1 MGRALIIRGAD
12 FSAVAVDLVTP
23 IIGGISVSLST
34 NNEGYGTVTGAGR
47 YNDGQSVTISA
58 IANFGYEF
66 VQWSDG
72 NTEPTRIIVLD
83 GDDVE
88 LAAMFSPKGQTEL
101 QTSEIYNQAQ
111 LELGGASMVKL
122 ESKVYKVYEYL
133 IPANTSGVRI
143 VHIGE
148 TGGNF
153 RGAWSILDANGNVLH
168 FRNNTTTNKPL
179 EIDDTIQITSLASKV
194 WVNVKSNAAN
204 LSVHVYA
211 I

>member
-34 NNEGYGTVTGAGR
+34 NNEGYGTVTGTGR

-88 LAAMFSPKGQTEL
+88 LTAMFSPKGQTEL
-101 QTSEIYNQAQ
+101 QTSEIYNRAQ
-111 LELGGASMVKL
+111 LELGGASMV
-122 ESKVYKVYEYL
+122 EIDSNNYKVYEYL

-143 VHIGE
+143 VHVGE
-148 TGGNF
+148 TGGKF
-153 RGAWSILDANGNVLH
+153 RGAWSILDAGGNVLH
-168 FRNNTTTNKPL
+168 FRDNTTVNKPL